1 MEWIE
6 VLQRIQAGED
16 ERTELGR
23 FRSWGEKDWLK
34 AVCAIANTEGGLLV
48 LGVADDGSIDG
59 VPMDADEVQERL
71 TDHIHDALSAPVQAR
86 AGRHRD
92 PKGWVHWIEV
102 ARMRGSEPLRYR
114 GQVLVRRLRSNRE
127 PTPSELQELYNT
139 FGLIFTEE
147 RVVPGTGADDIEPTA
162 FRDYMQ
168 RKGVDLDAEP
178 ALPLATDLFNR
189 EVLDRDFDGVL
200 RATLFGLLCFGKD
213 PQGYPPTRNLWV
225 DLVAYAGTDRGADV
239 LLAGEARGRLDE
251 QVQRAEGWLR
261 ALGRGERY
269 AGMER
274 TDTWPVPLPAFR
286 ECVVNAVAHRDYS
299 ILGSKVLVEVFDDRI
314 VVTSPGALPNHKR
327 PESVLAGGT
336 PRSRNEAMANFLWD
350 LRLMEQRGSGYPR
363 IIRAMR
369 AFNGTLPWLEQDKD
383 ERWVRVTL
391 WRIAA
396 TAAEPAPADS
406 RAHQP

>member
-1 MEWIE
+1 MDWTE
-6 VLQRIQAGED
+6 VLQRIQSGED

-23 FRSWGEKDWLK
+23 FRSWSEKDWLES
-34 AVCAIANTEGGLLV
+34 VCALANTEGGLVV
-48 LGVADDGSIDG
+48 LGVANDGRIDG
-59 VPMDADEVQERL
+59 VPMDAEEVQERL
-71 TDHIHDALSAPVQAR
+71 TNAIHNGLNAPVQAR
-86 AGRHRD
+86 LGRRQD
-92 PKGWVHWIEV
+92 AQGWVHWIEV
-102 ARMRGSEPLRYR
+102 GRMRGPEPLRHR
-114 GQVLVRRLRSNRE
+114 GRVLVRRGRGNDE
-127 PTPSELQELYNT
+127 PTGSELQELYNT
-139 FGLIFTEE
+139 YGLVFTEE
-147 RVVPGTGADDIEPTA
+147 RVVPGTSADAIAPQA

-178 ALPLATDLFNR
+178 GMALEIDLYNR
-189 EVLDRDFDGVL
+189 EVLGRDFDGAL

-225 DLVAYAGTDRGADV
+225 DLVAYAGTERGAAV

-261 ALGRGERY
+261 ALGHGERY
-269 AGMER
+269 VGIER
-274 TDTWPVPLPAFR
+274 TEQWPVPLAAFR

-299 ILGSKVLVEVFDDRI
+299 ILGSRVLVEVFDDRV

-336 PRSRNEAMANFLWD
+336 PRSRNEAIANVLWD

-363 IIRAMR
+363 MIRAMR
-369 AFNGTLPWLEQDKD
+369 AFNGTVPQLEHDKD

-391 WRIAA
+391 RRTAAA
-396 TAAEPAPADS
+396 TPS
-406 RAHQP
+406 S